1 MEIKLKRLLVSITL
15 LILCSC
21 SGVTITEEGK
31 KVRLYQDNW
40 KNCEFMTNEQIND
53 ASFGAHPGIC
63 ARRAKDRMINKVAE
77 MGGNAYKIVSRSVF
91 PCLMGGTTLIFEV
104 YNCPDQNKSVQ

>member
-1 MEIKLKRLLVSITL
+1 MEKTLELKFKFPLALVTTL
-15 LILCSC
+15 LLSSC
-21 SGVTITEEGK
+21 SGVPITEEGK
-31 KVRLYQDNW
+31 KVRLYQDSW
-40 KNCEFMTNEQIND
+40 QNCEFMVSEQLND
-53 ASFGAHPGIC
+53 SSFGLHPGIC

-104 YNCPDQNKSVQ
+104 YKCPDR